1 METRQT
7 DRHHSSV
14 SDAPLCLV
22 AFILRPP
29 AALTVVESVLMRPLA
44 CEQGLISSV
53 ETLPSYVVAAA
64 ARGPSL
70 WHDASRRSPSG
81 LREACW
87 ALRRP
92 ISGVTEQKC
101 KSSASTTERR
111 LFSPIGVISVASDYN
126 QMRVSL
132 VFFFCFDKCWVTPIS
147 SNSRRASDKRR
158 WCIAKERRLQRHQS
172 KQKVWS
178 VLRGLHSYHT
188 PDALEMFFNEF
199 SSDRSLLMPRLLV
212 LSSLF
217 ADAGASFQCFQA
229 NCRNFFSLLFFYIFP
244 LVSRIKRPSICLS
257 VCLFQPSVC
266 WAQCV
271 K

>member
-1 METRQT
+1 
-7 DRHHSSV
+7 
-14 SDAPLCLV
+14 
-22 AFILRPP
+22 
-29 AALTVVESVLMRPLA
+29 MRPLA

-53 ETLPSYVVAAA
+53 ETLPSCVVAEA

-70 WHDASRRSPSG
+70 WHDASLRSPSG
-81 LREACW
+81 LRKARW

-92 ISGVTEQKC
+92 NFWGNRAKVQKLRLHN
-101 KSSASTTERR
+101 RR
-111 LFSPIGVISVASDYN
+111 LFSPIGVISVASDDN
-126 QMRVSL
+126 QIHVSL
-132 VFFFCFDKCWVTPIS
+132 VFFFFFGFDKCWVTPIF

-158 WCIAKERRLQRHQS
+158 WCIGKGRQLQRHQS

-188 PDALEMFFNEF
+188 PDALEMFLNEF

-217 ADAGASFQCFQA
+217 ADAGASLQCFQA
-229 NCRNFFSLLFFYIFP
+229 NCRIFFSLLFFSVFP
-244 LVSRIKRPSICLS
+244 LVSRIKRPSIRLS

-271 K
+271 KYD